1 MFAAVQ
7 ASASRRTYALAHL
20 HIVLTGGAGG
30 NYM

>member
-7 ASASRRTYALAHL
+7 AIASGRTYALAHL
-20 HIVLTGGAGG
+20 HIVLTGGQGG